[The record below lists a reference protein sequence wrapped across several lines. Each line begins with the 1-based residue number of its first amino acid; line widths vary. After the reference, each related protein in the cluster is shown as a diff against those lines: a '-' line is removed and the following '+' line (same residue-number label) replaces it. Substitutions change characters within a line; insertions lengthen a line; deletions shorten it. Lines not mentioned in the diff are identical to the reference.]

1 MAQFEPAF
9 ELMMKDEGGYVL
21 HEVPGDTGGMTYAG
35 IARNKNP
42 QWPGWALVD
51 KKEMG
56 GSLTPM
62 VREFYRTEF
71 WDKMRGNEISNQ
83 EVANT
88 IFNFGVN
95 AGLGMAVKL
104 AQLVIG
110 ATPDGGIGAKT
121 IEKLNQITD
130 GQRFKESYALAK
142 IARYVEICNK
152 NPVQVKFLKGWLN
165 RTLKGL
171 K

>member
-9 ELMMKDEGGYVL
+9 EQMIKDEGGYVL
-21 HEVPGDTGGMTYAG
+21 HEVEGDTGGMTYAG

-42 QWPGWALVD
+42 QWSGWALVD
-51 KKEMG
+51 RKEFG
-56 GSLTPM
+56 GSLTSM
-62 VREFYRTEF
+62 VRDFYRSEF
-71 WDKMRGNEISNQ
+71 WGKMRGDEISNQ

-95 AGLGMAVKL
+95 AGMGMAVKL

-110 ATPDGGIGAKT
+110 ATPDGGIGPKT
-121 IEKLNQITD
+121 VERLNQITD
-130 GQRFKESYALAK
+130 GQRFKEQYALAK
-142 IARYVEICNK
+142 IARYAEICNK
-152 NPVQVKFLKGWLN
+152 NRTQSKFLLGWIN
-165 RTLKGL
+165 RTLGSL